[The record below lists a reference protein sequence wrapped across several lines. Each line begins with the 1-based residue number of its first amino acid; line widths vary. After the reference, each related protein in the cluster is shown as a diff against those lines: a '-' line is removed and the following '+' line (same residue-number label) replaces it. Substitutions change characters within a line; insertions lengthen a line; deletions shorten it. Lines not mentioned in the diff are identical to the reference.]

1 MSYYFSNYKD
11 CFPLLVPLRA
21 LTSHSD
27 TTMSLFNTLKLNLFF
42 ENGSLEYYN

>member
-1 MSYYFSNYKD
+1 MSYYFSTYKD
-11 CFPLLVPLRA
+11 CFPLLVP